1 MPCARPGSL
10 LAVSL
15 LWVFLALAPQ
25 AVRAQSVALETLET
39 KDLRLLNASTNTP
52 ELAPHAARS
61 FLNAFEFHKKLFHW
75 NPSDPV
81 TLLLMDFSDDGNGS
95 AMTTPRDVVTAQVSP
110 SDKSFETSLPVDHLF
125 RLMSHEITHLATFD
139 AHTDSETFW
148 RAVFR
153 GKPAVSAAHPETI
166 AYGYL
171 TAPKVV
177 APRWQLEGIAT
188 FMDTWMSGGI
198 GRAQGGFDEMV
209 FRAMVRDKTP
219 FYSDLGLVSEG
230 TKVDFNTGSNAYLY
244 GTRFMSYLAY
254 HYSPEKLIEWFRR
267 DPGSKRYY
275 ADQFQ
280 HVFGEPLKDV
290 WQHWIAFEHE
300 FQAKNLAS
308 VRQFPLTTGERL
320 SKQPVGWVS
329 RMFVDESSG
338 SMVGGLMYPGVVAHL
353 GAISLADG
361 TEKNL
366 HDIKGATKYSVTS
379 TAWDPEARRLFFVE
393 DGARLRDLRYLDL
406 ATGKVTPIAENAR
419 IGNLVFNKK
428 DKSLWGVQHEG
439 GKVALVGILPPYERL
454 IELYQAPYGQVIS
467 DMDISPDGRYL
478 SATVGDIQGQQFL
491 QVFRIS
497 ELVDGTFKAAA
508 QFNFGR
514 AFPEGFVFSPDGKYL
529 YGSAYYTGVSNIYRF
544 ELDTGDMQA
553 VTNAE
558 TGFFRPI
565 PQADGSLIVF
575 EYTGTGFIPTRLGSP
590 QPLQDL
596 GTITFL
602 GNELVKKHP
611 VLATWGV
618 GDPAKVDLEPQVK
631 SRSDYVPWRRLEHEP
646 SYPIL
651 EGYKEKAALG
661 YSFNWSDPILLDTVK
676 LDLSYSAD
684 SAVDADERLHI
695 DAQYTHMDW
704 TFRYWHNDANF
715 YDLFGPTER
724 SRKGDAWIV
733 SYDHSLIYDPPRQLD
748 FSADIAYYK
757 GLDTLPSNQN
767 AQAVIDEL
775 WSGNFGWN
783 YSHTDS
789 SQGASED
796 EKGLRWELRSELDY
810 ANSTVYPKL
819 HAGFDLGFA
828 LPIKHASVWLY
839 SAAGAADGNR
849 SEALTNFYFG
859 GFGNNYVDDN
869 SVKRYRSYDSLPGFE
884 IGEISARQ
892 FARAVVELNAPPLR
906 FAEVGTPGF
915 YLGEIRSSVFAGS
928 LWAEPGTS
936 LDRTYSTVG
945 AQFDLSFTALHRL
958 PMTLSVGYA
967 QGFASGGDSSG
978 EFMLSLKIL

>member
-1 MPCARPGSL
+1 MPPVRLGKLPVALFVWILCASSPQSL
-10 LAVSL
+10 L
-15 LWVFLALAPQ
+15 
-25 AVRAQSVALETLET
+25 AQSVALETLET
-39 KDLRLLNASTNTP
+39 KDLLLVNASTNTP
-52 ELAPHAARS
+52 EIAPHAARS
-61 FLNAFEFHKKLFHW
+61 FLNAFEFHKRLFNW

-81 TLLLMDFSDDGNGS
+81 TFLLMDFSDAGNAAAGV
-95 AMTTPRDVVTAQVSP
+95 TPRTVVTSEVSP
-110 SDKSFETSLPVDHLF
+110 TDKTFEAFLPVDHLF
-125 RLMSHEITHLATFD
+125 ALMNHEVAHLATND
-139 AHTDSETFW
+139 ARGDTERSW
-148 RAVFR
+148 RRVFR
-153 GKPAVSAAHPETI
+153 GKPSASAAHPETI
-166 AYGYL
+166 AYAYL
-171 TAPKVV
+171 TAPRAA
-177 APRWQLEGIAT
+177 APRWQSEGIAT

-219 FYSDLGLVSEG
+219 FYSNLGLASQG
-230 TKVDFNTGSNAYLY
+230 TKVDFNTGTNAYLY

-280 HVFGEPLKDV
+280 HVFGEPLEDV

-338 SMVGGLMYPGVVAHL
+338 SLIGGLMYPGVVAHL

-366 HDIKGATKYSVTS
+366 HDIKGAAKYSVTS

-393 DGARLRDLRYLDL
+393 DDKRMRDLRYLDL
-406 ATGKVTPIAENAR
+406 ATGKVTRIAENAR
-419 IGNLVFNKK
+419 IGNLVLNQK

-439 GKVALVGILPPYERL
+439 GRVRLVGILPPYKRL

-575 EYTGTGFIPTRLGSP
+575 EYTGTGFIPTRLQNP

-596 GTITFL
+596 GSITFL

-611 VLATWGV
+611 ILATWGV
-618 GDPAKVDLEPQVK
+618 GDPAKVDLEPLVT
-631 SRSDYVPWRRLEHEP
+631 SRADYIPWRRLERES
-646 SYPIL
+646 SYPVL

-661 YSFNWSDPILLDTVK
+661 YSFNWSDPILLDAVK

-684 SAVDADERLHI
+684 SSVDEDERLHI

-724 SRKGDAWIV
+724 SRKGDAFIV
-733 SYDHSLIYDPPRQLD
+733 SYNHSLVYDPPRQLD
-748 FSADIAYYK
+748 FSADVAYYK

-796 EKGLRWELRSELDY
+796 EKGLRWELRSEIDY
-810 ANSTVYPKL
+810 ANSTAYPKL
-819 HAGFDLGFA
+819 HAGLDLGFA
-828 LPIKHASVWLY
+828 LPIKHASIWLY

-869 SVKRYRSYDSLPGFE
+869 VVRRYRSYDSLPGFE
-884 IGEISARQ
+884 IGEIRARQ
-892 FARAVVELNAPPLR
+892 FARALVEVNAPPLR

-915 YLGEIRSSVFAGS
+915 YLGEIRSSLFAGS
-928 LWAEPGTS
+928 VWAEPGTS
-936 LDRTYSTVG
+936 LDSTYSTVG

-958 PMTLSVGYA
+958 PMMLSVGYA
-967 QGFASGGDSSG
+967 RGFASGGDSSG